1 MKTSARDLM
10 HYDLTAVMEDD
21 QVHDAIHML
30 YSHSISGVP
39 VLDGDWNLVGYFS
52 EADILQASVPTY
64 LEVLAKTSFLDNSDE
79 DTLLSRFRSLGTRKV
94 GEFMNRCPISVEQ
107 DTSLMVVADLMIR
120 KSVKRLPVVE
130 AGKLVGIIS
139 REVFCEFLMEENG
152 VPLEKEN

>member
-1 MKTSARDLM
+1 MKTSARELM
-10 HYDLTAVMEDD
+10 HFDLTAVLADD
-21 QVHDAIHML
+21 LVHDAIHVL

-52 EADILQASVPTY
+52 EADILRASVPTY
-64 LEVLAKTSFLDNSDE
+64 LEVLAKTSFLESGDE
-79 DTLLSRFRSLGTRKV
+79 DTLLSRFRSFGSRKV
-94 GEFMNRCPISVEQ
+94 GEFMNRNPISVEQ

-152 VPLEKEN
+152 APFEKQN